1 MSTLKTFDV
10 QLITKG
16 FFSGTVEAAS
26 RKDAVERTYHLWRTA
41 CPHPFEQDDDE
52 LISVI
57 VEEVRS

>member
-16 FFSGTVEAAS
+16 FFTGTVEAAS
-26 RKDAVERTYHLWRTA
+26 REDAEKRTNHLWRTA

-52 LISVI
+52 LLSVI